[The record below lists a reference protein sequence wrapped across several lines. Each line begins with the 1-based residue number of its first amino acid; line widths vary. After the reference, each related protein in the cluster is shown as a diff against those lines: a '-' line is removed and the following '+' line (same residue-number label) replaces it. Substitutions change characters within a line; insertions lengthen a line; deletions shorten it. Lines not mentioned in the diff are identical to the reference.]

1 MKKKLIISICCV
13 FLGSCVVNISDSS
26 KANEEKKEK
35 KLDEKIVSEEC
46 NNGNKTA
53 CELDEWIQKN
63 KSDKNK
69 KVLEESGIRDRGK
82 K

>member
-1 MKKKLIISICCV
+1 M
-13 FLGSCVVNISDSS
+13 VNISDSS
-26 KANEEKKEK
+26 KTNEEKKEK

-46 NNGNKTA
+46 SNGNKTA

-63 KSDKNK
+63 KAETNK

>member
-1 MKKKLIISICCV
+1 MKIKLIISMCCV
-13 FLGSCVVNISDSS
+13 FLSSCVVNISDSS
-26 KANEEKKEK
+26 KVSEEKKEK
-35 KLDEKIVSEEC
+35 KLDEKTVSDEC
-46 NNGNKTA
+46 DNGNKTA

-63 KSDKNK
+63 KADKNK